1 MKEIYSL
8 SINKK
13 IRINFLII
21 HFLIIH
27 FLLLQY
33 IMKTRKQHRN
43 KRRNKST
50 NNRLEKEFRLDSLK
64 NTSREREER
73 QIKKDF
79 IKLDA
84 DRSGYIDLKEL
95 RQGLKRYGIKL
106 SLNRTRQLMRR
117 YDNDPDNQLE
127 IREFIQLKRDIDAKS
142 FRRNKKRPSKKSS
155 HRKKY

>member
-1 MKEIYSL
+1 
-8 SINKK
+8 
-13 IRINFLII
+13 
-21 HFLIIH
+21 
-27 FLLLQY
+27 
-33 IMKTRKQHRN
+33 MKTRKQHRN

>member
-127 IREFIQLKRDIDAKS
+127 ISEFVQLKRDIDAKS
-142 FRRNKKRPSKKSS
+142 FRKSKRYKKQR
-155 HRKKY
+155 R

>member
-1 MKEIYSL
+1 
-8 SINKK
+8 
-13 IRINFLII
+13 
-21 HFLIIH
+21 
-27 FLLLQY
+27 
-33 IMKTRKQHRN
+33 MKTRKQYRN

>member
-1 MKEIYSL
+1 M
-8 SINKK
+8 
-13 IRINFLII
+13 R
-21 HFLIIH
+21 
-27 FLLLQY
+27 
-33 IMKTRKQHRN
+33 TRKKRHN
-43 KRRNKST
+43 KRDKKST
-50 NNRLEKEFRLDSLK
+50 NNRLAREFHIDSLK

-84 DRSGYIDLKEL
+84 DRSGYIDQNEL

-142 FRRNKKRPSKKSS
+142 FRRNKKRPSKKSI
-155 HRKKY
+155 HRKKNINI

>member
-1 MKEIYSL
+1 
-8 SINKK
+8 
-13 IRINFLII
+13 
-21 HFLIIH
+21 
-27 FLLLQY
+27 
-33 IMKTRKQHRN
+33 MKTRKQHRN

-142 FRRNKKRPSKKSS
+142 FRKSKRYKKQR
-155 HRKKY
+155 R